1 MIGLKRLLYGLAAL
15 LELLA
20 AVGIVTFSVGSLEIG
35 LIAAGLFCYFLGE
48 FA

>member
-1 MIGLKRLLYGLAAL
+1 MIALKRLLYGLAAL
-15 LELLA
+15 FEFFA
-20 AVGIVTFSVGSLEIG
+20 AVGVATFAVGSLEVG